1 MAAATAPTMM
11 LVVITAVLAGVLTDC
26 APRTSANVAPRP
38 GDVSL
43 RIASP
48 APNDTPSAGA
58 LRVRVEYRGPGLVPG
73 AESQKLT
80 DYHLHYFLDEDAAPY
95 LGTEIVIPS
104 GNPKIL
110 HSAAQE
116 VTFENV
122 AAGAHTVTVVL
133 TGNNHISVSPATSDK
148 VTFTIR

>member
-1 MAAATAPTMM
+1 MAVATAPTMM
-11 LVVITAVLAGVLTDC
+11 LVVITAVLAGLLQACT
-26 APRTSANVAPRP
+26 PKPSANVAPKP
-38 GDVSL
+38 ADASL
-43 RIASP
+43 KIASP
-48 APNDTPSAGA
+48 APNDPPSAGA
-58 LRVRVEYRGPGLVPG
+58 LRVRVEYRGPTLVPG
-73 AESQKLT
+73 AESKKLD

-95 LGTEIVIPS
+95 LGTEVVIPS

-116 VTFENV
+116 VPFENV

-133 TGNNHISVSPATSDK
+133 TGNNHISVSPATSDR

>member
-1 MAAATAPTMM
+1 
-11 LVVITAVLAGVLTDC
+11 VLAGLLPAC

-38 GDVSL
+38 SDAFL
-43 RIASP
+43 KIASP
-48 APNDTPSAGA
+48 APNDAPSAGA
-58 LRVRVEYRGPGLVPG
+58 LRVRVEYRGPALVPG

-95 LGTEIVIPS
+95 LGTEVVIPS

-110 HSAAQE
+110 RSAAQE

-122 AAGAHTVTVVL
+122 AAGAQTATVVL
-133 TGNNHISVSPATSDK
+133 TGNNHISVSPATSDR